1 MSNYITNDQWSK
13 WRTKLTRAVNSGNPD
28 KVFDVVDAWHLFIQ
42 EGDCAYP
49 DDWARFDRAEMD
61 ARWVKERA
69 RKDPIWG

>member
-42 EGDCAYP
+42 EGDYAYP
-49 DDWARFDRAEMD
+49 DD
-61 ARWVKERA
+61 
-69 RKDPIWG
+69 